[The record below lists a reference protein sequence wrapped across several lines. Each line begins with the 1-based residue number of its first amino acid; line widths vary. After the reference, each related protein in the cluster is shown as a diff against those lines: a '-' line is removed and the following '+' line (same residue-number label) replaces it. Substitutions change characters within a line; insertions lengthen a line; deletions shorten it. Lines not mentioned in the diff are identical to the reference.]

1 MEQTTPDGLVSPSG
15 GEEYA
20 LSPAMAALAE
30 SVQKALTKR
39 ANTRKGTQTERTS
52 QTSSL
57 PDGTLWK
64 DTTGDRALWVLD
76 AGQWKQ
82 LWPQPLSRA
91 IYGGSSTTKLGIPF
105 LNLRWLT
112 DDNQVYHTTLRPGTD
127 PETVAASLLGMTGNN
142 IDVAMHLYRSGQ
154 ITVFDG
160 SQARSLPFASAN
172 GYFTSTV
179 TGPDNVNIINVSFPT
194 GRFTAAPGVQVTLG
208 TDFPQGYSYSITGV
222 TTSGFKLHVHRQQ
235 SGSFNL
241 GIHWTATQLN
251 AVV

>member
-1 MEQTTPDGLVSPSG
+1 MEQTTPDGIVSPSG

-20 LSPAMAALAE
+20 YAAQLAALAA
-30 SVQKALTKR
+30 SVQAALINR
-39 ANTRKGTQTERTS
+39 ANTRKGTQSQRTS

-82 LWPQPLSRA
+82 IWPEPLSRA
-91 IYGGSSTTKLGIPF
+91 LYAGSSTTKLGIPF

-112 DDNQVYHTTLRPGTD
+112 DENQIYHVTLRPGTS
-127 PETVAASLLGMTGNN
+127 PEAVAASLLGLTGNN

-160 SQARSLPFASAN
+160 TTARNLPFASAD

-179 TGPDNVNIINVSFPT
+179 TGPDNVNVINVSFPT
-194 GRFTAAPGVQVTLG
+194 GRFTAAPGVQVTLA
-208 TDFPQGYSYSITGV
+208 TDFPQGYSYSVTAV
-222 TTSGFKLHVHRQQ
+222 TTSGFKLHVHRQTA
-235 SGSFNL
+235 GSFNL
-241 GIHWTATQLN
+241 GIHWSATQLS